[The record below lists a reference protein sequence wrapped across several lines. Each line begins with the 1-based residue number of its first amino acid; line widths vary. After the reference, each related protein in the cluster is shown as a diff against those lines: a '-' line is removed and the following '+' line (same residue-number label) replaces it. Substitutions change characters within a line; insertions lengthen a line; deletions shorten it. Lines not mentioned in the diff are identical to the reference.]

1 MDYYKIKVTG
11 IKDGSYSNS
20 FKIKD
25 KFFETFA
32 KSEIIS
38 ADISA
43 STMLLKEGSEMSL
56 SININGVVNN
66 IPCDICT
73 EDISIPLSSSLNFI
87 LKEDDKDNNIED
99 DIIYLKSKENEICI
113 QKHLFEMIV
122 LAMPNKRRHELNS
135 TDKRECNKEMV
146 NLINKY
152 TERTEKLSDPRW
164 EALKDITLK

>member
-32 KSEIIS
+32 QSEIIS

-99 DIIYLKSKENEICI
+99 DIIYLKSNEN
-113 QKHLFEMIV
+113 
-122 LAMPNKRRHELNS
+122 
-135 TDKRECNKEMV
+135 
-146 NLINKY
+146 
-152 TERTEKLSDPRW
+152 
-164 EALKDITLK
+164 